1 MRQTKVFCHG
11 SVPRRLLPPGRA
23 MLDSVR
29 IRLTLWYTGVLT
41 LVLIVLALI
50 TYFIFWRST
59 LQRTDVN
66 LSELAEAFLTTLNA
80 ELKDQ
85 SGPDSLKL
93 AGQVAITEHRFRD
106 HVFAIFDAARNIVV
120 SSQDVP
126 PATLVSGSS
135 AGGPLS
141 SHSFQRF
148 LDASARTERLFGKVK
163 GGEDGYRGF
172 ARHFSSAGKT
182 YILIILQSLH
192 AQQEM
197 LEEVTSTFAWVI
209 PIAIV
214 LASVGGY
221 FLARKSLAPV
231 VAMSSE
237 AGRIGAANLH
247 ERLAVQNDRDEL
259 GHLAQSFNSLLDRLS
274 QSFERQRRFMADASH
289 ELRTPVA
296 ILRGETEVALSQQA
310 RSLEEYRESLGV
322 LHHEAER
329 LTHIV
334 EDLFTL
340 TRADAGQYPLQP
352 RDFYLDE
359 LVAECVH
366 SARTLALAK
375 KISLNFEEASESPIH
390 ADESLLRRMILNLL
404 DNAIKYTSEG
414 GRVTVTCAHT
424 AHEYVLSIADT
435 GEGIPADLQPRIFE
449 RFFRVDKAC
458 SREENDGGGAGL
470 GLSISRWIAEA
481 HHGRLE
487 LTRSDSTGSTFAAYL
502 PAGPPTSATRG

>member
-1 MRQTKVFCHG
+1 
-11 SVPRRLLPPGRA
+11 

-29 IRLTLWYTGVLT
+29 VRLTLWYTAVLT
-41 LVLIVLALI
+41 LVLIALSTI

-59 LQRTDVN
+59 VQRTDVN
-66 LSELAEAFLTTLNA
+66 LAELSEAFLTTLDA
-80 ELKDQ
+80 EVSDQ
-85 SGPDSLKL
+85 SGPDSLRL

-106 HVFAIFDAARNIVV
+106 HVFAIFDDAGNIVV
-120 SSQDVP
+120 SSQEVP
-126 PATLVSGSS
+126 PASS
-135 AGGPLS
+135 TVPFFS
-141 SHSFQRF
+141 PSFQHF
-148 LDASARTERLFGKVK
+148 FDASSRADRLFGKVK
-163 GGEDGYRGF
+163 GGRDGYRGF
-172 ARHFSSAGKT
+172 ARHFSSLGKT
-182 YILIILQSLH
+182 YTLVILQSLH
-192 AQQEM
+192 QQQEM
-197 LEEVTSTFAWVI
+197 LEEVTATFAWVI

-214 LASVGGY
+214 LASAGGY

-231 VAMSSE
+231 VAMSTQ

-259 GHLAQSFNSLLDRLS
+259 GHLAQSFNGLLDRLS

-296 ILRGETEVALSQQA
+296 ILRGEAEVALSQQA

-322 LHHEAER
+322 LHQEAER

-359 LVAECVH
+359 LIAECVH

-375 KISLNFEEASESPIH
+375 KICLNLEEASESPIH

-404 DNAIKYTSEG
+404 DNAIKYTPEG
-414 GRVTVTCAHT
+414 GSVSVTCRRAGK
-424 AHEYVLSIADT
+424 EYALSITDT
-435 GEGIPADLQPRIFE
+435 GGGVPADLQPRIFE
-449 RFFRVDKAC
+449 RFFRADKAR
-458 SREENDGGGAGL
+458 SRTENDGGGAGL

-481 HHGRLE
+481 HHGRLQ
-487 LTRSDSTGSTFAAYL
+487 LTHSNSAGSTFTAYL
-502 PAGPPTSATRG
+502 PAEPLPSATGS

>member
-1 MRQTKVFCHG
+1 
-11 SVPRRLLPPGRA
+11 

-29 IRLTLWYTGVLT
+29 VRLTLWYTAVLT
-41 LVLIVLALI
+41 LVLIALSTI

-59 LQRTDVN
+59 VQRTDVN
-66 LSELAEAFLTTLNA
+66 LAELSEAFLTTLDA
-80 ELKDQ
+80 EVSDQ
-85 SGPDSLKL
+85 SGPDSLRL

-106 HVFAIFDAARNIVV
+106 HVFAIFDDAGNIVV
-120 SSQDVP
+120 SSQEVP
-126 PATLVSGSS
+126 PASS
-135 AGGPLS
+135 TVPFFS
-141 SHSFQRF
+141 PSFQHF
-148 LDASARTERLFGKVK
+148 FDASSRADRLFGKVK
-163 GGEDGYRGF
+163 GGRDGYRGF
-172 ARHFSSAGKT
+172 ARHFSSLGKT
-182 YILIILQSLH
+182 YTLVILQSLH
-192 AQQEM
+192 QQQEM
-197 LEEVTSTFAWVI
+197 LEEVTATFAWVI

-214 LASVGGY
+214 LASAGGY

-231 VAMSSE
+231 VAMSTQ

-259 GHLAQSFNSLLDRLS
+259 GHLAQSFNGLLDRLS

-296 ILRGETEVALSQQA
+296 ILRGEAEVALSQQE

-322 LHHEAER
+322 LHQEAER

-340 TRADAGQYPLQP
+340 TRADAGQYPLQL

-359 LVAECVH
+359 LIAECVH

-375 KISLNFEEASESPIH
+375 KICLNLEEASESPIH
-390 ADESLLRRMILNLL
+390 ADESFLRRMILNLM
-404 DNAIKYTSEG
+404 DNAIKYTPEG
-414 GRVTVTCAHT
+414 GSVSVTCCRGGK
-424 AHEYVLSIADT
+424 EYALSITDT
-435 GEGIPADLQPRIFE
+435 GGGIPADLQPRIFE
-449 RFFRVDKAC
+449 RFFRADKAR
-458 SREENDGGGAGL
+458 SRTENDGGGAGL

-487 LTRSDSTGSTFAAYL
+487 LTHSNSAGSTFTAYL
-502 PAGPPTSATRG
+502 PAEPLPSATGS

>member
-1 MRQTKVFCHG
+1 
-11 SVPRRLLPPGRA
+11 

-29 IRLTLWYTGVLT
+29 VRLTLWYTA
-41 LVLIVLALI
+41 VLAVVLVVLSLI
-50 TYFIFWRST
+50 TYFIFWQST
-59 LQRTDVN
+59 VQRTDA
-66 LSELAEAFLTTLNA
+66 SLAELSNAFLTTLDA
-80 ELKDQ
+80 EINDQ
-85 SGPDSLKL
+85 TGPDALKL
-93 AGQVAITEHRFRD
+93 AGMVAITEHRFRD
-106 HVFAIFDAARNIVV
+106 HVFAIFDAKRNLVV

-126 PATLVSGSS
+126 LAAPAIDS
-135 AGGPLS
+135 APAGLLS
-141 SHSFQRF
+141 SDSFQRF
-148 LDASARTERLFGKVK
+148 LGAASRSDRFFGMVRLNRP
-163 GGEDGYRGF
+163 GYRAF
-172 ARHFSSAGKT
+172 ARRFSSSGKAGT
-182 YILIILQSLH
+182 LVILQSLH

-197 LEEVTSTFAWVI
+197 LEEVTATFAWVI
-209 PIAIV
+209 PIALL

-231 VAMSSE
+231 VAMSTQ

-247 ERLAVQNDRDEL
+247 ERLAVQNDRDEM
-259 GHLAQSFNSLLDRLS
+259 GHLARSFNSLLDRLG
-274 QSFERQRRFMADASH
+274 QSFERQQRFMADASH

-296 ILRGETEVALSQQA
+296 ILRGEAEVALSQQE
-310 RSLEEYRESLGV
+310 RSLEEYRDSLGV

-359 LVAECVH
+359 LVGECVH

-375 KISLNFEEASESPIH
+375 KICLNFEEASESLIH

-404 DNAIKYTSEG
+404 DNAIKYTPES
-414 GRVTVTCAHT
+414 GRVTVTCRRT
-424 AHEYVLSIADT
+424 GDEYALSIVDT
-435 GEGIPADLQPRIFE
+435 GGGIPADLQPRIFE
-449 RFFRVDKAC
+449 RFFRADKAR
-458 SREENDGGGAGL
+458 SRAEHDGGAGL

-487 LTRSDSTGSTFAAYL
+487 LTRSDSAGSTFTAFL
-502 PAGPPTSATRG
+502 PAAPSPAASGG